1 MPLRIEGMLT
11 GTNAQY
17 LDQLVQ
23 QFLDDPSTLE
33 PSWRAFFQGEGA
45 AFVSGGRPVD
55 DPGFGERSI
64 FAGPVRSGES
74 LTSPSGDRVDLAFLN
89 AQLRTAQLINAYR
102 TYGHLK
108 ANLDP
113 LGLRPRHAHP
123 RLELG
128 FWGLSDY
135 IDTRF
140 SIASVYGA
148 PASMTIRELV
158 ALLDETYARTI
169 GAEYMHLSSEEV
181 EWFQRRCEPTRNH
194 CALDQE
200 TQRFIL
206 ERLCTAEAFEKFIH
220 VSFSGYKRFSLEGAE
235 SLIPLLALMIEH
247 GAQHGVG
254 EVVLG
259 MPHRGRLNVLT
270 NIFQK
275 DPRLIFKEFAD
286 KEAYAKDLL
295 GRGDVKYHMG
305 YSSDFTTRHG
315 HPVHLTMAFNPSHL
329 EAINPIVEG
338 RSRAKQDRE
347 GRDGPRKVLP
357 VLLHGDAAFPGQGLV
372 AETLNLM
379 SLPGY
384 RTGGTIHVIVNNQ
397 IGFTT
402 DPEDARSSTYCT
414 DIAKMIEVPIFHVNG
429 EDPEA
434 VVQAAHLAAEY
445 RQTFGKDFII
455 DMYCFRRYGH
465 NETDE
470 PKFTQPMMYQ
480 KVNKHPA
487 VNQVYAQRLARQGA
501 AADDEAHKLMDRCK
515 ATFGEALEDSKQGK
529 VPANNG
535 GVAFRGMWAD
545 YRGGADSET
554 PEADTSISEARFH
567 EVLTGMTALPEGFS
581 AHSRVQDVLNNRYK
595 MGLGELPLD
604 WGAGEMLAYGTLLQ
618 ERHPIRISGQDVQR
632 GTFSHRHA
640 IINDQQTGAKHPL
653 LASFAAAGD
662 TRFEVYNSPL
672 SEAAVLGFEFGYAL
686 DTPEALVI
694 WEAQFGDFVNGAQV
708 IIDQFLSSCEDKWE
722 RLSAVTL
729 LLPHGYEGQGPEH
742 SSGRLERFLQLCA
755 EDNMQVCNLST
766 PAQIFHALRRQVL
779 RPWRKPLVV
788 MTPKS
793 LLRHPSA
800 VSAISDFTTGGFQRV
815 IPDTTLPDAAA
826 VRRAVISSG
835 KVYYDLLAR
844 RDALEDKTTALI
856 RLEQFYPFPKEA
868 LGAAV
873 AAFPNVEE
881 VVSCQ
886 EEPQNMG
893 AYYFL
898 HPRLTALFAGGPA
911 LRWESRDES
920 ASPATGS
927 SKAHAIEQ
935 ADLMDRVFRPLTS
948 R

>member
-1 MPLRIEGMLT
+1 M
-11 GTNAQY
+11 
-17 LDQLVQ
+17 
-23 QFLDDPSTLE
+23 
-33 PSWRAFFQGEGA
+33 
-45 AFVSGGRPVD
+45 
-55 DPGFGERSI
+55 
-64 FAGPVRSGES
+64 
-74 LTSPSGDRVDLAFLN
+74 SPSGDRVDLAFLT
-89 AQLRTAQLINAYR
+89 AQMRIAQLINAYR
-102 TYGHLK
+102 AHGHLK
-108 ANLDP
+108 ADLDP
-113 LGLRPRHAHP
+113 LGLRERPGHP
-123 RLELG
+123 RLDLS

-140 SIASVYGA
+140 STASLYGA
-148 PASMTIRELV
+148 PQSMTIRELV
-158 ALLDETYARTI
+158 VVLEETYARTI
-169 GAEYMHLSSEEV
+169 GAEYMHLSSQEV
-181 EWFQRRCEPTRNH
+181 EWFQRRCEPNRNH
-194 CALDQE
+194 CPLDQQ
-200 TQRFIL
+200 TKRFIL

-220 VSFSGYKRFSLEGAE
+220 ISFSGYKRFSLEGGEA
-235 SLIPLLALMIEH
+235 LIPLLALMIEH
-247 GAQHGVG
+247 GAQHGVR

-286 KEAYAKDLL
+286 ADPKGLL

-305 YSSDFTTRHG
+305 YSSDFQTRHG

-338 RSRAKQDRE
+338 RSRAKQDRVGE
-347 GRDGPRKVLP
+347 RGAREVLP

-372 AETLNLM
+372 SETLNLM
-379 SLPGY
+379 TLPGY

-402 DPEDARSSTYCT
+402 DPSDARSSTYCT

-434 VVQAAHLAAEY
+434 VVQAAHIAAEY

-470 PKFTQPMMYQ
+470 PNFTQPVMYQ
-480 KVNKHPA
+480 RVRRHPA
-487 VNQVYAQRLARQGA
+487 VNQVYAQKLASQGDA
-501 AADDEAHKLMDRCK
+501 SADEGPQLMERCK
-515 ATFGEALEDSKQGK
+515 ETFSAALEDSRQGK
-529 VPANNG
+529 LPQNNG
-535 GVAFRGMWAD
+535 GVAFRGLWSS
-545 YRGGADSET
+545 YRGGADQDT
-554 PEADTSISEARFH
+554 PDVPTTVTADTFQ
-567 EVLTGMTALPEGFS
+567 EVLTGMAALPEGFS
-581 AHSRVQDVLNNRYK
+581 THSRVQDVLNNRRR

-604 WGAGEMLAYGTLLQ
+604 WGAAEMLAYGTLLQ
-618 ERHPIRISGQDVQR
+618 AGHPVRISGQDVQR

-640 IINDQQTGAKHPL
+640 VINDQKTGQKHAL
-653 LASFAAAGD
+653 LERFAQQGK

-672 SEAAVLGFEFGYAL
+672 SEAAVLGFEFGYAM
-686 DTPEALVI
+686 DAPEALVI

-722 RLSAVTL
+722 RLSGVTL

-755 EDNMQVCNLST
+755 EDNMQVCNLSS

-793 LLRHPSA
+793 LLRHPR
-800 VSAISDFTTGGFQRV
+800 AISTLADFTDGTFQRV
-815 IPDTTLPDAAA
+815 IPDASLPDPAA
-826 VRRAVISSG
+826 VTRAVICSG
-835 KVYYDLLAR
+835 KVYYDLLDR
-844 RDALEDKTTALI
+844 RDALADATTALI
-856 RLEQFYPFPKEA
+856 RLEQFYPFPAQA
-868 LGAAV
+868 LADAV
-873 AAFPNVEE
+873 AAFPNVTE
-881 VVSCQ
+881 VIHCQ
-886 EEPQNMG
+886 EEPENMG

-898 HPRLTALFAGGPA
+898 YPRLARMFAGGPS
-911 LRWESRDES
+911 LRWEAREAS

-927 SKAHAIEQ
+927 TKAHAIEQ
-935 ADLMDRVFRPLTS
+935 KDLLDRVFQA
-948 R
+948 